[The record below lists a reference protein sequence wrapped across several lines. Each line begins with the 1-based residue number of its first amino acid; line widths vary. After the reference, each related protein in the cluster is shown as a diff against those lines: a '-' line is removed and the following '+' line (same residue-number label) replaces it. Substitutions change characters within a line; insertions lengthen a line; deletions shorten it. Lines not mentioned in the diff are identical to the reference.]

1 MMSTKGQS
9 SSRRKGKEIVSD
21 PFSARNVG
29 EEAVYS
35 ELDHSNE
42 EEARHAPDSEGA
54 PLIDAWYDV
63 HAHFPKVP
71 SDYMPLPPSRVWLA
85 LCRRNIDVSWAPLAY
100 SILDLVIC

>member
-1 MMSTKGQS
+1 MMSVKGQS
-9 SSRRKGKEIVSD
+9 SSCRKGKEIVFD
-21 PFSARNVG
+21 PPTAHNVG

-42 EEARHAPDSEGA
+42 EETQRAPDNEGA

-63 HAHFPKVP
+63 HAHFPKFP
-71 SDYMPLPPSRVWLA
+71 GDYMPLPPGRVWLA
-85 LCRRNIDVSWAPLAY
+85 LCRRNIDFSWAPLAS